1 LTKLNGGIKMVKE
14 ADFVFYPEEL
24 FNEEHILK
32 SLSERFDIPK
42 EEINSYR
49 VIRKSIDA
57 RKKVKYNV
65 RIQCISASE
74 TFPELAGK
82 FEFRDVFKSKPVLI
96 VGAGPAG
103 YFAALNCLLLGIK
116 PIIIERGKSVEERKY
131 DISQINRGLNLN
143 PESNYAFGEG
153 GAGTYSDGKLYTRS
167 KKRGDVFQI
176 LQLLHYFGADDDIL
190 INSHPHV
197 GTDKLPGIMKNI
209 REKIINSGGEI
220 YFNSKVTKLILNK
233 NLIKGVECEDGKTV
247 SSDFV
252 ILATGHS
259 ARDVYYFLDNQKV
272 MLTEKGFAMGIRVE
286 HPQNLI
292 DGIQYKRKERGE
304 FLPPASY
311 NLVKQVDNR
320 GVYSFCMCPG
330 GTIVCSATEKNQIVV
345 NGMSNSKRNSAYA
358 NSGIVVELQVR
369 DLIAHSEFGTFA
381 GLELQKQLENMAFVN
396 SALGLKAPAQRLSDF
411 VAGKISQ
418 NLPTSSYHPGL
429 ISSPLHF
436 WLPDIISL
444 KLRKAFKEFDK
455 QMRGFITNQA
465 IVVGVE
471 SRTSSPIQILRN
483 PETFQSVNIEGLFPC
498 GEGAGY
504 AGGIVS
510 SAIDGMIA
518 VNKISEVIK

>member
-1 LTKLNGGIKMVKE
+1 
-14 ADFVFYPEEL
+14 
-24 FNEEHILK
+24 
-32 SLSERFDIPK
+32 
-42 EEINSYR
+42 
-49 VIRKSIDA
+49 
-57 RKKVKYNV
+57 
-65 RIQCISASE
+65 
-74 TFPELAGK
+74 
-82 FEFRDVFKSKPVLI
+82 
-96 VGAGPAG
+96 
-103 YFAALNCLLLGIK
+103 
-116 PIIIERGKSVEERKY
+116 
-131 DISQINRGLNLN
+131 
-143 PESNYAFGEG
+143 
-153 GAGTYSDGKLYTRS
+153 
-167 KKRGDVFQI
+167 
-176 LQLLHYFGADDDIL
+176 
-190 INSHPHV
+190 
-197 GTDKLPGIMKNI
+197 
-209 REKIINSGGEI
+209 
-220 YFNSKVTKLILNK
+220 
-233 NLIKGVECEDGKTV
+233 
-247 SSDFV
+247 
-252 ILATGHS
+252 
-259 ARDVYYFLDNQKV
+259 
-272 MLTEKGFAMGIRVE
+272 
-286 HPQNLI
+286 
-292 DGIQYKRKERGE
+292 
-304 FLPPASY
+304 
-311 NLVKQVDNR
+311 
-320 GVYSFCMCPG
+320 
-330 GTIVCSATEKNQIVV
+330 
-345 NGMSNSKRNSAYA
+345 MSNSKRNSAYA